1 MGDAGTPSDPEA
13 PRLNQSS
20 RQEFLSLRGKDAKFE
35 GPTEEVE
42 RILRI
47 QKNYYAVLKVKKDTP
62 PNEVRANYIRAS
74 RLVHPDKCSH
84 PQAKDASA
92 VVNQAYDTLSNS
104 VKKTLYDRYVDDAG
118 DLDAPD
124 GVSYADW
131 EAQQAVNVQVPAW
144 MEAVLRIPGG
154 GICLLII
161 LLPVTLVLVV
171 LCLILF
177 VLCLPVRLIL
187 GLCCGIKLQPPQ
199 RERADDDT
207 ELDTDPVIINIPPD
221 VVVDRQAHS
230 EAASTG
236 DTSKKTAAATSEKG
250 QQPGGTSKDGGSYNP
265 PPPV

>member
-1 MGDAGTPSDPEA
+1 M
-13 PRLNQSS
+13 
-20 RQEFLSLRGKDAKFE
+20 RGRDAKFE

-47 QKNYYAVLKVKKDTP
+47 QKNFYAVLKVKKDTP
-62 PNEVRANYIRAS
+62 SNEMRANYIKAS

-104 VKKTLYDRYVDDAG
+104 IKKTLYDRYVDDAG

-161 LLPVTLVLVV
+161 LLPVTLVMVV

-199 RERADDDT
+199 RERDDDDT
-207 ELDTDPVIINIPPD
+207 ELDSDPVIINIPPN
-221 VVVDRQAHS
+221 VLVDRPAHS
-230 EAASTG
+230 EAASTS
-236 DTSKKTAAATSEKG
+236 DTSKKTAAATPENG
-250 QQPGGTSKDGGSYNP
+250 QQPAPTSKDGGSYHP